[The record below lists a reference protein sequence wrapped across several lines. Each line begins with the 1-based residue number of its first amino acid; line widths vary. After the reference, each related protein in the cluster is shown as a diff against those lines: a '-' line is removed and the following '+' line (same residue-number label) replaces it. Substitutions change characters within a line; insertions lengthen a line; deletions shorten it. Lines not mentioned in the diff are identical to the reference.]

1 MSDPA
6 NFDHQ
11 EFPLEPPKKDWPRA
25 RGKECIIVAED
36 SESLRDLML
45 AMLSGLGYEVLTAAG
60 GHEALRQIE
69 RHHGVDLVITD
80 AIMPKGG
87 GFQIM
92 DEMHHKWPRT
102 PILIT
107 SGYTEEIEGGLRERL
122 AARHGVA
129 ASANERPEGEA
140 AEAAAATEARVSTD
154 TAAGAAADPGDP
166 GEPEGEEEAARTAA
180 PAALVEFLPK
190 PFTPEQL
197 ARLVRDILDRSKG
210 LVSPRERA

>member
-1 MSDPA
+1 MSYPVD
-6 NFDHQ
+6 FDHQ

-25 RGKECIIVAED
+25 RGRESIIVAED

-45 AMLSGLGYEVLTAAG
+45 AMLSGLGYEVLTASG
-60 GHEALRQIE
+60 GHDALRQIE

-92 DEMHHKWPRT
+92 DEVQQRWPRT

-107 SGYTEEIEGGLRERL
+107 SGYTEEIEAGLRERL
-122 AARHGVA
+122 AQREGVA
-129 ASANERPEGEA
+129 AAA
-140 AEAAAATEARVSTD
+140 AEHVEEVEHEGQNTSGGPINDEREA
-154 TAAGAAADPGDP
+154 
-166 GEPEGEEEAARTAA
+166 EEEEF
-180 PAALVEFLPK
+180 PEDDVPEALVEFLPK

-210 LVSPRERA
+210 LVPREGRA

>member
-1 MSDPA
+1 MSDPSD
-6 NFDHQ
+6 FDHQ

-25 RGKECIIVAED
+25 RGKESVIVAED

-45 AMLSGLGYEVLTAAG
+45 AMLSGLGYEVLTASG
-60 GHEALRQIE
+60 GHEALRLIE

-92 DEMHHKWPRT
+92 DGVQAKWPHT

-107 SGYTEEIEGGLRERL
+107 SGYTEEIEAGLRERL
-122 AARHGVA
+122 AQNESVPSA
-129 ASANERPEGEA
+129 AELAAEESEAQAAGESGSAAGAESGERPESDDE
-140 AEAAAATEARVSTD
+140 
-154 TAAGAAADPGDP
+154 PGS
-166 GEPEGEEEAARTAA
+166 
-180 PAALVEFLPK
+180 LVEFLPK

-197 ARLVRDILDRSKG
+197 ARLVRDLLDRSKG
-210 LVSPRERA
+210 LVPPRGRA

>member
-1 MSDPA
+1 MSDPVD
-6 NFDHQ
+6 FDHQ

-25 RGKECIIVAED
+25 RGKESIIVAED

-45 AMLSGLGYEVLTAAG
+45 AMLSGLGYEVLTASG
-60 GHEALRQIE
+60 GHDALRQIE

-92 DEMHHKWPRT
+92 DEMQERWPRT

-107 SGYTEEIEGGLRERL
+107 SGYTEEIEAGLRERL
-122 AARHGVA
+122 ASREGVA
-129 ASANERPEGEA
+129 AGAPEAEETESEGEV
-140 AEAAAATEARVSTD
+140 RGGPNNSGGPINDV
-154 TAAGAAADPGDP
+154 P
-166 GEPEGEEEAARTAA
+166 EEEEL
-180 PAALVEFLPK
+180 PDDDPPEALVEFLPK

-210 LVSPRERA
+210 LVPREGRA

>member
-1 MSDPA
+1 MSDPVD
-6 NFDHQ
+6 FDHQ
-11 EFPLEPPKKDWPRA
+11 EFPLEPPKKEWPRS
-25 RGKECIIVAED
+25 RGKESVIVAED

-45 AMLSGLGYEVLTAAG
+45 AMLSGLGYEVLTAGG
-60 GHEALRQIE
+60 GHDALRQIE

-92 DEMHHKWPRT
+92 DEMQQRWPRT

-107 SGYTEEIEGGLRERL
+107 SGYTEEIEAGLRERL
-122 AARHGVA
+122 AAREGVA
-129 ASANERPEGEA
+129 AGAPELA
-140 AEAAAATEARVSTD
+140 
-154 TAAGAAADPGDP
+154 
-166 GEPEGEEEAARTAA
+166 GEEEARAAEEARGGSNTSGGPVRPGDAEEEGLE
-180 PAALVEFLPK
+180 PELPEDDLPDALVEFLPK

-210 LVSPRERA
+210 LVPREGRA

>member
-1 MSDPA
+1 MSDPVD
-6 NFDHQ
+6 FDHQ

-25 RGKECIIVAED
+25 RGRESIIVAED

-45 AMLSGLGYEVLTAAG
+45 AMLSGLGYEVLTASG
-60 GHEALRQIE
+60 GHDALRQIE

-92 DEMHHKWPRT
+92 DEVQQRWPRT

-107 SGYTEEIEGGLRERL
+107 SGYTEEIEAGLRERL
-122 AARHGVA
+122 AQREGV
-129 ASANERPEGEA
+129 
-140 AEAAAATEARVSTD
+140 
-154 TAAGAAADPGDP
+154 AAGAAEHVEEAEHATESGGPNTSGGPINDDPVD
-166 GEPEGEEEAARTAA
+166 EEEEL
-180 PAALVEFLPK
+180 PEDDIPEALVEFLPK

-210 LVSPRERA
+210 LVPREGRA

>member
-1 MSDPA
+1 MSDPVD
-6 NFDHQ
+6 FDHQ

-25 RGKECIIVAED
+25 RGRESIIVAED

-45 AMLSGLGYEVLTAAG
+45 AMLSGLGYEVLTASG
-60 GHEALRQIE
+60 GHDALRQIE

-92 DEMHHKWPRT
+92 DEVQQRWPRT

-107 SGYTEEIEGGLRERL
+107 SGYTEEIEAGLRERL
-122 AARHGVA
+122 AQREGVVA
-129 ASANERPEGEA
+129 AAEEIEVE
-140 AEAAAATEARVSTD
+140 AEAGGPNNSGGPINDERE
-154 TAAGAAADPGDP
+154 DP
-166 GEPEGEEEAARTAA
+166 EEEL
-180 PAALVEFLPK
+180 PEDEIPEALVEFLPK

-210 LVSPRERA
+210 LVPREGRA

>member
-1 MSDPA
+1 MSDPSD
-6 NFDHQ
+6 FDHQ

-25 RGKECIIVAED
+25 RGKESVIVAED

-45 AMLSGLGYEVLTAAG
+45 AMLSGLGYEVLTASG
-60 GHEALRQIE
+60 GHEALRLIE

-92 DEMHHKWPRT
+92 DGVQAKWPHT

-107 SGYTEEIEGGLRERL
+107 SGYTEEIEAGLRERL
-122 AARHGVA
+122 AQ
-129 ASANERPEGEA
+129 NESVPSA
-140 AEAAAATEARVSTD
+140 AELAAEESEAQAAGESGS
-154 TAAGAAADPGDP
+154 AAGAESGERPDSDDEPG
-166 GEPEGEEEAARTAA
+166 
-180 PAALVEFLPK
+180 ALVEFLPK

-197 ARLVRDILDRSKG
+197 ARLVRDLLDRSKG
-210 LVSPRERA
+210 LVPPRGRA

>member
-1 MSDPA
+1 MSDPD
-6 NFDHQ
+6 FDHQ

-25 RGKECIIVAED
+25 RGRESIIVAED

-45 AMLSGLGYEVLTAAG
+45 AMLSGLGYEVLTASG
-60 GHEALRQIE
+60 GHDALRQIE

-92 DEMHHKWPRT
+92 DEVQQRWPRT

-107 SGYTEEIEGGLRERL
+107 SGYTEEIEAGLRERL
-122 AARHGVA
+122 AQREGV
-129 ASANERPEGEA
+129 G
-140 AEAAAATEARVSTD
+140 AATEEIEHEVGGPNNSGGPINDEREDA
-154 TAAGAAADPGDP
+154 
-166 GEPEGEEEAARTAA
+166 EEEL
-180 PAALVEFLPK
+180 PEDEIPEALVEFLPK

-210 LVSPRERA
+210 LVPREGRA

>member
-1 MSDPA
+1 MSDPSD
-6 NFDHQ
+6 FDHP

-25 RGKECIIVAED
+25 RGKESVIVAED

-45 AMLSGLGYEVLTAAG
+45 AMLSGLGYEVLTASG
-60 GHEALRQIE
+60 GHEALRLIE

-92 DEMHHKWPRT
+92 DGVQAKWPHT

-107 SGYTEEIEGGLRERL
+107 SGYTEEIEAGLRERL
-122 AARHGVA
+122 AQNESVPSA
-129 ASANERPEGEA
+129 AELAAEESEAQAAGESGSATGAESGERPL
-140 AEAAAATEARVSTD
+140 SD
-154 TAAGAAADPGDP
+154 D
-166 GEPEGEEEAARTAA
+166 EPES
-180 PAALVEFLPK
+180 LVEFLPK

-197 ARLVRDILDRSKG
+197 ARLVRDLLDRSKG
-210 LVSPRERA
+210 LVPPRGRA

>member
-6 NFDHQ
+6 DFDQQ

-25 RGKECIIVAED
+25 RGRESIIVAED

-45 AMLSGLGYEVLTAAG
+45 AMLSGLGYEVLTASG
-60 GHEALRQIE
+60 GHDALRQIE

-92 DEMHHKWPRT
+92 DEMQQRWPRT

-107 SGYTEEIEGGLRERL
+107 SGYTEEIEAGLRERL
-122 AARHGVA
+122 AAREGVA
-129 ASANERPEGEA
+129 AGAPEHAEEKDEGEVRGGPNTSGGPIHDD
-140 AEAAAATEARVSTD
+140 ES
-154 TAAGAAADPGDP
+154 P
-166 GEPEGEEEAARTAA
+166 EPEELPEEE
-180 PAALVEFLPK
+180 PEALVEFLPK

-210 LVSPRERA
+210 LVPREGRA

>member
-1 MSDPA
+1 MSSD
-6 NFDHQ
+6 FDHQ

-25 RGKECIIVAED
+25 RGRESIIVAED

-45 AMLSGLGYEVLTAAG
+45 AMLSGLGYEVLTASG
-60 GHEALRQIE
+60 GHDALRQIE

-92 DEMHHKWPRT
+92 DEVQQRWPRT

-107 SGYTEEIEGGLRERL
+107 SGYTEEIEAGLRERL
-122 AARHGVA
+122 AAREGA
-129 ASANERPEGEA
+129 LAGAPEADEA
-140 AEAAAATEARVSTD
+140 AERAAEEAPRSGTSGGP
-154 TAAGAAADPGDP
+154 TADP
-166 GEPEGEEEAARTAA
+166 PEDEELPEDDV
-180 PAALVEFLPK
+180 PEALVEFLPK

-210 LVSPRERA
+210 LVPREGRA

>member
-1 MSDPA
+1 MSDPSD
-6 NFDHQ
+6 FDHQ

-25 RGKECIIVAED
+25 RGKESVMVAED

-45 AMLSGLGYEVLTAAG
+45 AMLSGLGYEVLTASG
-60 GHEALRQIE
+60 GHEALRLIE

-92 DEMHHKWPRT
+92 DGVQAKWPHT

-107 SGYTEEIEGGLRERL
+107 SGYTEEIEAGLRERL
-122 AARHGVA
+122 AQNEGVP
-129 ASANERPEGEA
+129 SA
-140 AEAAAATEARVSTD
+140 AELAAEESEARDEPGGS
-154 TAAGAAADPGDP
+154 AGAAESGEHAAPDD
-166 GEPEGEEEAARTAA
+166 EPE
-180 PAALVEFLPK
+180 ALVEFLPK

-197 ARLVRDILDRSKG
+197 ARLVRDLLDRSKG
-210 LVSPRERA
+210 LVPPRGRA

>member
-1 MSDPA
+1 MSDPVD
-6 NFDHQ
+6 FDHQ

-25 RGKECIIVAED
+25 RGRESIIVAED

-45 AMLSGLGYEVLTAAG
+45 AMLSGLGYEVLTASG
-60 GHEALRQIE
+60 GHDALRQIE

-92 DEMHHKWPRT
+92 DEVQQRWPRT

-107 SGYTEEIEGGLRERL
+107 SGYTEEIEAGLRDRL
-122 AARHGVA
+122 AQREGV
-129 ASANERPEGEA
+129 G
-140 AEAAAATEARVSTD
+140 AATEEIEHE
-154 TAAGAAADPGDP
+154 AGGPNNSGGPINDEREDP
-166 GEPEGEEEAARTAA
+166 EEEL
-180 PAALVEFLPK
+180 PEDEIPEALVEFLPK

-210 LVSPRERA
+210 LVPREGRA